1 MNFYINDDFEIIY
14 LDNLNK
20 NNLSINKINKISIQ
34 NNIQKKLDT
43 PIIYKEKT
51 KEFNFKIAKIIKNS
65 KEFKF

>member
-20 NNLSINKINKISIQ
+20 NNLLINKINKISIQ
-34 NNIQKKLDT
+34 NNIQKKLET
-43 PIIYKEKT
+43 PRIFKEKT
-51 KEFNFKIAKIIKNS
+51 KEFEIKIAKILKNS